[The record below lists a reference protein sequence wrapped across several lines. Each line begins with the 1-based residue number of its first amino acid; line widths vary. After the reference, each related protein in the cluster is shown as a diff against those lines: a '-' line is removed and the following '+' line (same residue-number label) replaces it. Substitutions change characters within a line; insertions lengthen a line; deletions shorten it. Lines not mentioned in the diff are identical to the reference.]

1 MNRGL
6 TADRYPP
13 RLFVDICLL
22 VPVLQGVNST
32 VLSMGM
38 SLYLDWGSIRGCA
51 KVSGGMFAVSSALLL
66 RKVEGGQM

>member
-6 TADRYPP
+6 AADRYAP

-22 VPVLQGVNST
+22 VHVLQGVNST

-38 SLYLDWGSIRGCA
+38 SLCLDSGSIRGCA
-51 KVSGGMFAVSSALLL
+51 KVSGRMFAVSSALLL
-66 RKVEGGQM
+66 RKEERGQI